1 MLLGKIQTIMTGTA
15 VPFTRPE
22 TFSGI
27 NKRPRTG
34 SVRVGFEGL
43 EGDEQGD
50 RRVHGG
56 PDKAIH
62 HYPYEHYHH
71 WRQTFGDRPL
81 LSAPGAFGENLSTVG
96 LTEENICMGDILS
109 CGTTVLEVSQTRQP
123 CWKLD
128 DRLGTKGAALE
139 MQRSGK
145 VGWYYRVLEP
155 GVIEAGATLNLLDR
169 PHPEWP
175 LRSVLQLL
183 YINTMDLDALVRLQ
197 SLRLPPSW
205 QKIVANR
212 IKTRTVE
219 SWAKRLGG
227 PELNA
232 GESHDDALSPRAR
245 RFHRFTGE
253 DEK

>member
-1 MLLGKIQTIMTGTA
+1 MLLGTIQTIMTGTA

-27 NKRPRTG
+27 DKRPRTG
-34 SVRVGFEGL
+34 SVGVGLEGL

-62 HYPYEHYHH
+62 HYPYDHYRH
-71 WRQTFGDRPL
+71 WRQAFGDRKL
-81 LSAPGAFGENLSTVG
+81 LQAPGAFGENISTVG
-96 LTEENICMGDILS
+96 LTEENICMGDIIS
-109 CGTTVLEVSQTRQP
+109 CGSTVLEVSQTRQP

-128 DRLGTKGAALE
+128 DRFAARGVALE

-155 GVIEAGATLNLLDR
+155 GAIEVGAALNLIDR
-169 PHPEWP
+169 PNAEWP
-175 LRSVLQLL
+175 LRRVLQLL
-183 YINTMDLDALVRLQ
+183 YVNPMDLDALTRLQ

-205 QKIVANR
+205 EKIVANR
-212 IKTRTVE
+212 IRTSTVE

-227 PELNA
+227 PGFDA

-245 RFHRFTGE
+245 RFNRVTGE
-253 DEK
+253 GKT